1 MHKEPSTTPVP
12 LVGGLLRVL
21 SEETRDHILR
31 TVWAKGYGDITRAHL
46 AVFQFPTPEGAT
58 PSTLADRAHISK
70 QSMNYLLSE
79 LEQRRY
85 LGRRDTTTD
94 GRSRVVFLTPRGKRL
109 VQTMRQSVEELEE
122 RWAAMVGGHSF
133 DQMKSALMSIYSS
146 TLSQAGSR

>member
-1 MHKEPSTTPVP
+1 MREEPSTTPVP

-31 TVWAKGYGDITRAHL
+31 TVWAKGYDDITRAHL

-58 PSTLADRAHISK
+58 PSTLAERAHISK

-79 LEQRRY
+79 LEQRGY
-85 LGRRDTTTD
+85 LGRRDTAID

-109 VQTMRQSVEELEE
+109 VQAMRKSVKELEE
-122 RWAAMVGGHSF
+122 RWREMVGASRF
-133 DQMKSALMSIYSS
+133 DQTKSALMSIYSS
-146 TLSQAGSR
+146 TLDEDGPR